1 MEPVWALG
9 LMSGTSFDGVD
20 AATLLTDG
28 ETVSGFGPGAE
39 FAYAAGEMDAARAV
53 HRDWRGFRP
62 AQGEA
67 AGALARAEAEV
78 TEAHAAAAA
87 RLMARGD
94 APAVEIVG
102 FHGQTVAHAP
112 DEGWTWQLGR
122 GDRLARALG
131 RDVAWD
137 FRSAD
142 MAAGGQGA
150 PLVPFFHHALARRM
164 GGDGGPVCFLNLGGV
179 GNVSWVDPGAERP
192 ETPGALIGFDTGPA
206 NAPID
211 DWMQAKFGTSCD
223 FNGEAAAAG
232 RVHEDFLARNSVLE
246 WISRKPPKSLDRN
259 DFAQVLAA
267 MEGLSPEDGA
277 ATLTALAARCAA
289 GAAAHLPRP
298 AATWILCGGGRRN
311 PTLARMIAERVEA
324 QVISAEVAGFDGGL
338 MEAQA
343 FAWLAVRV
351 KRGLPLTSPDSTG
364 CRAPTPGGRL
374 SRP

>member
-1 MEPVWALG
+1 MDPVWALG

-20 AATLLTDG
+20 AACLLTDG
-28 ETVSGFGPGAE
+28 ETVAGFGPGAE
-39 FAYAAGEMDAARAV
+39 FAYAPGEMDAVRTV
-53 HRDWRGFRP
+53 HRDWRPFRP
-62 AQGEA
+62 AEGEA
-67 AGALARAEAEV
+67 AEVLARAEAEV

-87 RLMARGD
+87 RLLARAD
-94 APAVEIVG
+94 APPVEIVG

-112 DEGWTWQLGR
+112 DEGWTWQLGC
-122 GDRLARALG
+122 GARLARALG
-131 RDVAWD
+131 REVAWD

-142 MAAGGQGA
+142 MKAGGQGA
-150 PLVPFFHHALARRM
+150 PLVPFFHHALARSLP
-164 GGDGGPVCFLNLGGV
+164 GDGAPVCFLNLGGV
-179 GNVSWVDPGAERP
+179 GNVSWVDPEAERP
-192 ETPGALIGFDTGPA
+192 EAPGALVGFDTGPA

-211 DWMQAKFGTSCD
+211 DWMQAKFGESCD

-232 RVHEDFLARNSVLE
+232 RVHEDLLARNSVSE

-259 DFAQVLAA
+259 DFAQVLAG

-298 AATWILCGGGRRN
+298 ASRWILCGGGRRN
-311 PTLARMIAERVEA
+311 PELARMIAGRVEA
-324 QVISAEVAGFDGGL
+324 EVIPAEDAGLDGGL

-364 CRAPTPGGRL
+364 ARAPTPGGRL